1 MNDYAETLIECNKLL
16 KEIYDASI
24 KRNFEKARQLT
35 ETLNFLTQELSL
47 NYGKLV
53 INAKH

>member
-16 KEIYDASI
+16 KEIYDAGI
-24 KRNFEKARQLT
+24 KRNFERARQLT